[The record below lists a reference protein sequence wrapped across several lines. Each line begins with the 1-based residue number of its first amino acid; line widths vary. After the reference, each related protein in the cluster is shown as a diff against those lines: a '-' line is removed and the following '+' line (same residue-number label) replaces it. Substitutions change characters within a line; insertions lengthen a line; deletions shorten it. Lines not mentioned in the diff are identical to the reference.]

1 MNSLIG
7 HNNPPKDRKVE
18 WKSISLNKYVYKQL
32 LELAERRMNINN
44 CFGLLDGKAP
54 QKAPS
59 IPHIIELLVNQE
71 LYCIRRLETQ
81 DNGRNI
87 YEQTAKKLIRS
98 YNSKRGLGSNAK

>member
-1 MNSLIG
+1 MSSLIG
-7 HNNPPKDRKVE
+7 HNQPPKDRKVE
-18 WKSISLNKYVYKQL
+18 WKSISLNKYVYQQL

-44 CFGLLDGKAP
+44 CFGLLNGLAP

-98 YNSKRGLGSNAK
+98 YNSKRGLKLNAE